1 MVTVQPGAPAVEER
15 CRQVEERGQQLQMM
29 ASMEE
34 ELERQQLADRLGR
47 MEAVQEQHE
56 KVVAELRTPLQD
68 CQTQLEQIG
77 GL

>member
-1 MVTVQPGAPAVEER
+1 
-15 CRQVEERGQQLQMM
+15 MM
-29 ASMEE
+29 AQREE
-34 ELERQQLADRLGR
+34 ELERQQLVDRLGR

-56 KVVAELRTPLQD
+56 KVVAALRAPSQD

>member
-1 MVTVQPGAPAVEER
+1 
-15 CRQVEERGQQLQMM
+15 MM

-34 ELERQQLADRLGR
+34 ELERQQLADRLGK

-56 KVVAELRTPLQD
+56 KVIAALRAPSQD

-77 GL
+77 GLQGQLAEHE